1 MAAKLT
7 EDDLTEI
14 AHEAIAAKDPRPTI
28 AELVAAVEEG
38 RLADAAAD
46 TSYALGLAA
55 DLAEKARDGD
65 QAVALSRRAVDAAR
79 GTFEEHSTRGRHA
92 DLLLRFGHDDEGMR
106 LLHEL
111 RPLLTREEL
120 ASSYVIDA
128 LTGNG
133 RAELAVEWLTTAVT
147 TAADIL
153 ERAEPDTDAA
163 DEAAEIEYVLARR
176 RRAVRS
182 DIGLTPD
189 ELDLALD
196 ELEDE
201 ATAEVVFWP
210 EAAFDQLLAAFPDRA
225 EALGSTW
232 DGHRAQ
238 IERTLQDEGW
248 LPVEMATPE
257 LLTATLADEDA
268 VGVPPGPLLEWPPG
282 RNDPCWCGSRVKY
295 KKCCLPRARS

>member
-1 MAAKLT
+1 
-7 EDDLTEI
+7 
-14 AHEAIAAKDPRPTI
+14 
-28 AELVAAVEEG
+28 
-38 RLADAAAD
+38 
-46 TSYALGLAA
+46 
-55 DLAEKARDGD
+55 
-65 QAVALSRRAVDAAR
+65 
-79 GTFEEHSTRGRHA
+79 
-92 DLLLRFGHDDEGMR
+92 MR

-111 RPLLTREEL
+111 RPLLTRDEV

-128 LTGNG
+128 LTENG

-147 TAADIL
+147 TAADIV

-182 DIGLTPD
+182 DLGLPPD

-201 ATAEVVFWP
+201 AAAEMVFWP

-232 DGHRAQ
+232 DEHRAQ
-238 IERTLQDEGW
+238 IERTLQEEGW

-257 LLTATLADEDA
+257 LLTATLADEDV